1 MRSRHF
7 YYAFLILDSLYRV
20 CYYNVVGKISL
31 QDIIYYLEVIKMSY
45 EVYVNGKLEIS
56 VLSIEDLMYYIQVNG
71 LSIIE
76 ENEDL
81 ENNVITI
88 DCEEL

>member
-1 MRSRHF
+1 MT
-7 YYAFLILDSLYRV
+7 
-20 CYYNVVGKISL
+20 
-31 QDIIYYLEVIKMSY
+31 Y
-45 EVYVNGKLEIS
+45 EVYVNGKMKIS

-76 ENEDL
+76 KNKDL

-88 DCEEL
+88 DCEEV

>member
-31 QDIIYYLEVIKMSY
+31 QDIIYY
-45 EVYVNGKLEIS
+45 
-56 VLSIEDLMYYIQVNG
+56 
-71 LSIIE
+71 
-76 ENEDL
+76 
-81 ENNVITI
+81 
-88 DCEEL
+88 

>member
-31 QDIIYYLEVIKMSY
+31 KEVIKMSY

-81 ENNVITI
+81 ENNVVTI
-88 DCEEL
+88 DCEEV

>member
-1 MRSRHF
+1 M
-7 YYAFLILDSLYRV
+7 
-20 CYYNVVGKISL
+20 K
-31 QDIIYYLEVIKMSY
+31 Y
-45 EVYVNGKLEIS
+45 EVYVNGKMVIG
-56 VLSIEDLMYYIQVNG
+56 VLSIEDLIYYINLNS

-88 DCEEL
+88 DCEEV

>member
-7 YYAFLILDSLYRV
+7 YYAFLILDKLHRV
-20 CYYNVVGKISL
+20 CYYNV
-31 QDIIYYLEVIKMSY
+31 
-45 EVYVNGKLEIS
+45 
-56 VLSIEDLMYYIQVNG
+56 EDLMYYINVND
-71 LSIIE
+71 LYIIE

-88 DCEEL
+88 DCEEA

>member
-1 MRSRHF
+1 M
-7 YYAFLILDSLYRV
+7 
-20 CYYNVVGKISL
+20 
-31 QDIIYYLEVIKMSY
+31 
-45 EVYVNGKLEIS
+45 EIS

-88 DCEEL
+88 DCEEV

>member
-1 MRSRHF
+1 M
-7 YYAFLILDSLYRV
+7 A
-20 CYYNVVGKISL
+20 
-31 QDIIYYLEVIKMSY
+31 Y
-45 EVYVNGKLEIS
+45 EVYVNGEMVIC
-56 VLSIEDLMYYIQVNG
+56 VLSIEDLMYYIITNC

-88 DCEEL
+88 DCEEV

>member
-1 MRSRHF
+1 
-7 YYAFLILDSLYRV
+7 
-20 CYYNVVGKISL
+20 
-31 QDIIYYLEVIKMSY
+31 MSY
-45 EVYVNGKLEIS
+45 EVYVNGKMEIS
-56 VLSIEDLMYYIQVNG
+56 VLSIEDLIYYINVNG

>member
-1 MRSRHF
+1 
-7 YYAFLILDSLYRV
+7 
-20 CYYNVVGKISL
+20 
-31 QDIIYYLEVIKMSY
+31 MSY
-45 EVYVNGKLEIS
+45 EVYVNGKMEIS
-56 VLSIEDLMYYIQVNG
+56 VLSIEDLMYYINVNG

-81 ENNVITI
+81 ENNSITI